1 MKASAS
7 TRAWLAK
14 LLILSAVAI
23 VAVLMIG
30 WYTCFRA
37 FVIASGSM
45 ESTLVPGDRILVD
58 RISTFLGAP
67 VHRGDIVAYRW
78 PLDRNMRYV
87 HRVVGLPGDRLKIVN
102 KRLYRDGAEVTEPY
116 AQHTSTLL
124 DSYRDNFPNVPNF
137 PLREPAMDMLDRQ
150 RRSGSA
156 GGPLLRDGRQSRR
169 CGRQP
174 LFRLH
179 PTQRYCW
186 PANRD
191 LRLKRS
197 EKGLEGPALRRFYPR
212 VTNRKNSAG
221 LATGSAFAVNAVN
234 WCALRG
240 VNSRASCTF
249 CSNC

>member
-23 VAVLMIG
+23 VAVVMIG

-67 VHRGDIVAYRW
+67 VHHGDIVAYRW

-87 HRVVGLPGDRLKIVN
+87 HRVVGLPGDRLNIVN
-102 KRLYRDGAEVTEPY
+102 KHLRRNGVEVTEPY
-116 AQHTSTLL
+116 AQHCSTLI

-137 PLREPAMDMLDRQ
+137 PLREPAMDMLENHVVN
-150 RRSGSA
+150 GEVVV
-156 GGPLLRDGRQSRR
+156 
-169 CGRQP
+169 
-174 LFRLH
+174 
-179 PTQRYCW
+179 
-186 PANRD
+186 PADHYFVMGDNRD
-191 LRLKRS
+191 DAADSRYFGFIQHSDLVGRPIVIYGSSDPKRVW
-197 EKGLEGPALRRFYPR
+197 KAPR
-212 VTNRKNSAG
+212 
-221 LATGSAFAVNAVN
+221 
-234 WCALRG
+234 
-240 VNSRASCTF
+240 
-249 CSNC
+249 